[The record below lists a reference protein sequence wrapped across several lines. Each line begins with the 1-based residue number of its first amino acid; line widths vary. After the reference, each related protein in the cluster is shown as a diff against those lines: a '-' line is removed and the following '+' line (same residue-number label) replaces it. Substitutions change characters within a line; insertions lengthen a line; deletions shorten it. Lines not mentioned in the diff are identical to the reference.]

1 MRHAET
7 RNKIKLLRTSSS
19 KSRPK
24 RMPNY
29 KNTDRQVLQEI
40 QQIEPSF
47 DVNSNLANN
56 DLGVENSQEV
66 VEIRSQE

>member
-1 MRHAET
+1 
-7 RNKIKLLRTSSS
+7 
-19 KSRPK
+19 
-24 RMPNY
+24 MPNY

-56 DLGVENSQEV
+56 DLGVESSQEV